1 LSDSSGSARRPYIGS
16 LKTATIAAHAFA
28 GKSVL
33 VTGGTGSFGQQF
45 VSVALQHADPKRLIV
60 LSRDEMKQSEMARR
74 FANDSRLRFFLGDV
88 RDRDRLRRAFQGV
101 DVVIHAAA
109 LKQVPAAEYNP
120 FEFIKTNVIGAEN
133 VVDAAL
139 DSGVA
144 KVVALSTDKAANPI
158 NLYGASK
165 LCADK
170 LFVAA
175 NSYSGGNVTR
185 FSCVRYGNVVG
196 SRGSVIPLFLERR
209 ASGVLPITHPDMTRF
224 WITLEQGV
232 TLVFATLTAM
242 RGGEIFVPKIPSMKL
257 VDLARAIAPDCRLEV
272 VGIRPGEKLHEVMV
286 PGDESRNTY
295 EYDTHYVI
303 APAFH
308 EWTLHDHAANGGHR
322 VADGFTYASDTN
334 DHWLTVDE
342 LREMAGEPAG
352 RSIEA
357 APARRRTAPGA

>member
-1 LSDSSGSARRPYIGS
+1 MSDSSGSARRPYIGS
-16 LKTATIAAHAFA
+16 LKTAAIATHAFA

-33 VTGGTGSFGQQF
+33 VTGGTGSFGHEF
-45 VSVALQHADPKRLIV
+45 VSVALRHADPKRLIV

-74 FANDSRLRFFLGDV
+74 FANDPRLRFFLGDV
-88 RDRDRLRRAFQGV
+88 RDRDRLRRAFQGI
-101 DVVIHAAA
+101 DVVVHAAA

-139 DSGVA
+139 DTGVA

-175 NSYSGGNVTR
+175 NSYSGGSITR

-209 ASGVLPITHPDMTRF
+209 GSGVLPITHPDMTRF
-224 WITLEQGV
+224 WITASGFWGKNGDRLAWLFSIGL
-232 TLVFATLTAM
+232 LVMIAAHVGFQY
-242 RGGEIFVPKIPSMKL
+242 GINVWN
-257 VDLARAIAPDCRLEV
+257 RAIFDAIEKRDSSTVYVMAPV
-272 VGIRPGEKLHEVMV
+272 
-286 PGDESRNTY
+286 
-295 EYDTHYVI
+295 
-303 APAFH
+303 FH
-308 EWTLHDHAANGGHR
+308 DWTAYDHAANGGRR